1 MKQIIIYVI
10 ALTIFVGE
18 AVASESDQNVANRAS
33 KYAFTLDD
41 CIKFAL
47 QNNFDIKTANESI
60 KQQKAVKKE
69 AMSNLLPSV
78 TLSTGVTKTDREM
91 LKKLAPVGSQIL
103 DRSWDASA
111 TATQTIFAGGRNV
124 ALLQRESL
132 MQKSLEKRLQWIT
145 ENTIFAVKSNFYDA
159 LLARSQVEV
168 QEQLVELLSK
178 ELTSET
184 NKFQAGIVPQFNVL
198 RAEVSLANSKAPLIR
213 AQNNYRIAIEELR
226 RVLGLIDTDTKLQTL
241 LDIDGEFENRQYDID
256 LDAALEIAHNNRA
269 ELEELQAAIAAQ
281 RKIVWAA
288 RTEYLP
294 QVNAFAKYGT
304 QNRYGENKFYGDG
317 AEGWAVGAI
326 ASWNVFDGFG
336 SDARVEQAIAARNIL
351 TTAKSNQKLS
361 IEVEVRR
368 AYSTLLEAK
377 ALLEASI
384 KVTEQAEESVR
395 LARSAVDAGTG
406 IQLDVLQSQYDLTD
420 ARNNKIR
427 ALYDY
432 NMAVARLDRAIG
444 R

>member
-1 MKQIIIYVI
+1 MKHIITFI
-10 ALTIFVGE
+10 LTFTIFIGE
-18 AVASESDQNVANRAS
+18 AAAAGTS

-41 CIKFAL
+41 CLKFAL

-60 KQQKAVKKE
+60 KRQIAVKKE
-69 AMSNLLPSV
+69 ATSRLLPSV
-78 TLSTGVTKTDREM
+78 TVSTTANRIDDEL
-91 LKKLAPVGSQIL
+91 LKKLAPSGSQVV
-103 DRSWDASA
+103 DRTWDANV
-111 TATQTIFAGGRNV
+111 TATQTVFAGGRNV
-124 ALLQRESL
+124 ALLQKESL
-132 MQKSLEKRLQWIT
+132 MQKSLEKKLQWIT
-145 ENTIFAVKSNFYDA
+145 ENTVFAVKSNFYAA
-159 LLARSQVEV
+159 LLARSQMEV

-178 ELTSET
+178 ELVSQT
-184 NKFQAGIVPQFNVL
+184 NKFQAGIVPEFNVL

-213 AQNNYRIAIEELR
+213 AQNSYRLAIEELR
-226 RVLGLIDTDTKLQTL
+226 RVLGLSEAETERQTL
-241 LDIDGEFENRQYDID
+241 LDINGEFENRQYDID
-256 LDAALEIAHNNRA
+256 LDYALELAHGNRA

-281 RKIVWAA
+281 RKVVWAA

-294 QVNAFAKYGT
+294 QVNAFAKYGM
-304 QNRYGENKFYGDG
+304 QNKYGANRYYDDS
-317 AEGWAVGAI
+317 AEGWAVGAT
-326 ASWNVFDGFG
+326 ASWNVFNGFG
-336 SDARVEQAIAARNIL
+336 TDARVEQAIATRNIL
-351 TTAKSNQKLS
+351 TTAKSNQTLS

-395 LARSAVDAGTG
+395 LAKSAVDAGTG

-432 NMAVARLDRAIG
+432 NMAIARLERAIG
-444 R
+444 RM